1 MAFSLEATLVVP
13 CILGCCL
20 GLVTAAST
28 LYTEVWQAAKLETAA
43 ASQAIDSVSLYH
55 ADSLSFGDAWTTRLM
70 TSPQVMDETISLITD
85 NGRLLLRVL
94 KSAGFSGHSADDSG
108 PWS

>member
-1 MAFSLEATLVVP
+1 MAFSLEATLVIP

-20 GLVTAAST
+20 SLVTSAPM
-28 LYTEVWQAAKLETAA
+28 LYAEVWQAARLETAA

-55 ADSLSFGDAWTTRLM
+55 ADSLSFGDAWTTRLT
-70 TSPQVMDETISLITD
+70 TSPQVMDETLSLIMD

-94 KSAGFSGHSADDSG
+94 KSAGFSGNIADES
-108 PWS
+108 